1 MKHLIDG
8 LRGRATMRRLARTL
22 AENDELSGLTAPRFI
37 RNRSGKLTFEAT
49 LDGHPVLVQRFT
61 REDPP
66 TVARNVH
73 EAYRKLREV
82 MGDGAFTVPTPIAV
96 VPEEGT
102 VVTERVDGIPVRAM
116 LREDPAAAA
125 DGLRRS
131 GMWLARLHAAFPPYV
146 RPVDI
151 GKQAENLL
159 GAPLRSRNAELR
171 TFAQETLRTARG
183 WGVRSLPLVK
193 FHKDFAPDNVV
204 LGLEQ
209 TWAVD
214 LTNTKRRLAA
224 LDLSHFLVAATRQ
237 TGPIEG
243 PRDAGGVPLLL
254 SEPFLEG
261 YAAGQDTEMREL
273 AALFT
278 RCWLAQKIGRGIVH
292 SGFAK
297 IAGNVAQY
305 QELLARRERN
315 AA

>member
-1 MKHLIDG
+1 MRHLIDG
-8 LRGRATMRRLARTL
+8 LRGRADMRRLARTL
-22 AENDELSGLTAPRFI
+22 AGTEGLEGLTAPHFI
-37 RNRSGKLTFEAT
+37 RNRSGKLTFEAM
-49 LDGHPVLVQRFT
+49 LGDRPVLVQRFS

-73 EAYRKLREV
+73 EAHRKLREV
-82 MGDGAFTVPTPIAV
+82 MGHGGFTVPAPIAV
-96 VPEEGT
+96 VPEEAA
-102 VVTERVDGIPVRAM
+102 VVTERVDGVPLRAL
-116 LREDPAAAA
+116 LRDDPAAAA

-131 GMWLARLHAAFPPYV
+131 GMWIARLHAAFPPSI

-151 GKQAENLL
+151 GKQAETLL
-159 GAPLRSRNAELR
+159 GAPLRSRNPELR
-171 TFAQETLRTARG
+171 SFAQETLRTARG

-193 FHKDFAPDNVV
+193 FHKDFAPDNVM

-237 TGPIEG
+237 AGPIEG

-254 SEPFLEG
+254 SDPFLDG
-261 YAAGQDTEMREL
+261 YAAEQATEVREL
-273 AALFT
+273 TALFT

-292 SGFAK
+292 SGFGK